1 MDPAMSPEIST
12 TTCVTAAAA
21 GEPRISVI
29 ILNYNTRDDLRTC
42 LRSVQQT
49 ESFTGE
55 GDAEVFVVDNA
66 SSDGSAD
73 MVAKEFPWV
82 RLIRAPRNGGY
93 AYGNNLAMR
102 TCHGEYV
109 LLLNPDA
116 LVPPD
121 AIESLCNYLDQHP
134 QTGVVGPKVLRPDGS
149 LDLACRRSFPTLA
162 VSSYRILGLSKLF
175 PRSRRFGRYNLT
187 YLDPDEASEVD
198 SVVGACMLVRRTA
211 IEQAGLL
218 DEQFFM
224 YGEDLDWAYRIKR
237 AGWSIRYNPN
247 ITVLHRKGESSRR
260 RSEAATIAFYEAME
274 IFYRKHYARQH
285 PAIVNGLV
293 RGAIWLRWS
302 IAVAQNLLRPE
313 GKRRVG
319 T

>member
-1 MDPAMSPEIST
+1 
-12 TTCVTAAAA
+12 VR
-21 GEPRISVI
+21 PRVSVI
-29 ILNYNTRDDLRTC
+29 ILNYNTCDDLRTC

-49 ESFTGE
+49 EAGSSE
-55 GDAEVFVVDNA
+55 ANAEVFVVDNA
-66 SSDGSAD
+66 SSDVSAD
-73 MVAKEFPWV
+73 MVASEFPWV
-82 RLIRAPRNGGY
+82 SLIRAPRNGGY
-93 AYGNNLAMR
+93 AYGNNLAIRMCR
-102 TCHGEYV
+102 GEYV

-116 LVPPD
+116 LVPPG
-121 AIESLCNYLDQHP
+121 AIDSLCDYLDERP
-134 QTGVVGPKVLRPDGS
+134 AAGVVGPKVLRPDGS
-149 LDLACRRSFPTLA
+149 LDLACRRSFPTLE

-187 YLDPDEASEVD
+187 YLDPDEPAEVD
-198 SVVGACMLVRRTA
+198 SVVGACMLVRRSA

-224 YGEDLDWAYRIKR
+224 YGEDLDWAYRMKQ
-237 AGWSIRYNPN
+237 AGWSILYNPSV
-247 ITVLHRKGESSRR
+247 TVLHRKGESSRR

-285 PAIVNGLV
+285 SPAVNGLV

-302 IAVAQNLLRPE
+302 IAVLQNLLRPE
-313 GKRRVG
+313 SKRRVG

>member
-1 MDPAMSPEIST
+1 MINETVLPSGANHDSLDH
-12 TTCVTAAAA
+12 
-21 GEPRISVI
+21 PRVSVI

-42 LRSVQQT
+42 LRSVQQ
-49 ESFTGE
+49 SQPRISPRI
-55 GDAEVFVVDNA
+55 AEVFVVDNA

-82 RLIRAPRNGGY
+82 QLIRAERNGGY

-102 TCHGEYV
+102 ACHGEYI

-116 LVPPD
+116 LVPSNAISRLCDELDAHPD
-121 AIESLCNYLDQHP
+121 AA
-134 QTGVVGPKVLRPDGS
+134 VVGPRVVRPDGS
-149 LDLACRRSFPTLA
+149 LDLACRRSFPTLE

-187 YLDPDEASEVD
+187 YLDPGEPAEVD
-198 SVVGACMLVRRTA
+198 SVVGACMLVRRSA

-224 YGEDLDWAYRIKR
+224 YGEDLDWAFRIKQR
-237 AGWSIRYNPN
+237 GWSIRYSPA

-260 RSEAATIAFYEAME
+260 RSDVATVAFYEAME
-274 IFYRKHYARQH
+274 IFYRKHYAREHSSLVNFLVQS
-285 PAIVNGLV
+285 AIK
-293 RGAIWLRWS
+293 LRCS
-302 IAVAQNLLRPE
+302 ISMVQNALRPE
-313 GKRRVG
+313 NERRVG